1 MRKSRFTEEQIV
13 AILKEGEAGVPVAD
27 LLRRHGIS
35 RATYLH
41 VASEVRGHFSLRI
54 TADEGAR
61 GRELEAQADVRRA
74 CAGERRDQG
83 RPPAKAVGP
92 AARRQV
98 SEILVTEHR
107 LPVRTACRAVGLSRT
122 AWYRRPA
129 DPATRDA
136 AVVTAL
142 LTVVEQHGRWG
153 FWKCFDRL
161 RLDGHLW
168 NHKRVH
174 RVYCALRLNLPRRTK
189 RRVPT
194 RLRQPL
200 VAPSALNGIWAL
212 DFMQDALYGGRR
224 FRTLNVLDEANRE
237 ALAIEIGTSIPAAR
251 VVRVLEQLVAIYGR
265 PQTLRLDNVLT
276 AESSGG
282 AGHTSAARVSVG
294 SRELRQVASTV
305 GRDRLS
311 P

>member
-1 MRKSRFTEEQIV
+1 M
-13 AILKEGEAGVPVAD
+13 
-27 LLRRHGIS
+27 
-35 RATYLH
+35 
-41 VASEVRGHFSLRI
+41 
-54 TADEGAR
+54 
-61 GRELEAQADVRRA
+61 
-74 CAGERRDQG
+74 
-83 RPPAKAVGP
+83 
-92 AARRQV
+92 

-136 AVVTAL
+136 GVVTAL
-142 LTVVEQHGRWG
+142 LAVVEQQGRWG

-161 RLDGHLW
+161 RLDGHEW

-174 RVYCALRLNLPRRTK
+174 RIYCALRLNLPRRTK
-189 RRVPT
+189 KRVPT

-200 VAPSALNGIWAL
+200 IAPSTLNGIWAL
-212 DFMQDALYGGRR
+212 DFMQDALYGGRP

-265 PQTLRLDNVLT
+265 PRALRLDNGPELT
-276 AESSGG
+276 AQVFTDWCQEHAIERRYIQPGKPDQNAFIERFNRSYRNEVLDAYIFASIREVQRLTDEWLTTYNDYRPHDSLGRIPPTRFLPRPTTPSES
-282 AGHTSAARVSVG
+282 AY
-294 SRELRQVASTV
+294 ELC
-305 GRDRLS
+305 